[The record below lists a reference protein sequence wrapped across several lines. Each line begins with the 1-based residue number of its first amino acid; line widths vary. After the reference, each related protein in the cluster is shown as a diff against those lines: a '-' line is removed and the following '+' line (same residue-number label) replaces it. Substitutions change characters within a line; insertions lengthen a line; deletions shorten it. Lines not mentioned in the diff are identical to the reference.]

1 MSREDHPA
9 GSAPSTTNDPPAST
23 GIPPARPAPNSP
35 RDLWRVFNR
44 LTLQGFGGVLPVAQR
59 ELVEREGWLDKA
71 EFVEVLA
78 LGQVLPGPNIIN
90 LALIIGDRYFGWRG
104 AAAALTGLLGFPLLI
119 VLALTVLYQHYAHLP
134 AVAGALRGMGVVAAG
149 LVGSTALKL
158 LSTLENNVMGLAACA
173 LLIVLTAVG
182 VGLLRWPLVWALIG
196 LGVPAYAWA
205 WWRIG
210 AVASK
215 PAGKG
220 ST

>member
-1 MSREDHPA
+1 MSRKVPPA
-9 GSAPSTTNDPPAST
+9 GSPPPTTAGTATSIGHQHT
-23 GIPPARPAPNSP
+23 RPAPGSP

-78 LGQVLPGPNIIN
+78 LSQVLPGPNIIN

-158 LSTLENNVMGLAACA
+158 LSTLEKNTMGLAACG

-196 LGVPAYAWA
+196 LGLPAYGFA

-210 AVASK
+210 TAA
-215 PAGKG
+215 PPQAGKEAP
-220 ST
+220 